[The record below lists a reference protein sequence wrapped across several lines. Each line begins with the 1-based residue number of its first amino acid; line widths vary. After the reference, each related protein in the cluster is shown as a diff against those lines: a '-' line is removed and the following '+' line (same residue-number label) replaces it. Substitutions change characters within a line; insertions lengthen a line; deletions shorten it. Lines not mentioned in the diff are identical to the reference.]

1 MDCFN
6 RWRRWI
12 RPLVMLVYI
21 LLLTIALPLCIWELN
36 KRKKEVHVQAWF
48 VGGLFVMMSLPISL
62 WGIVQ
67 HLVYYTQP
75 LLQRNIIRILWMV
88 PIYALNAWLALR
100 FPRAAIY
107 LDTVR
112 ECYEAYVIY
121 NFMRYLMNYLH
132 QEHPHLDIELENK
145 AQVKH
150 MIPFCLLPPWP
161 MGKLFL
167 QRCKHGVLQYT
178 IVRPATTVIA
188 LLCELGGKYDEG
200 DFNFTT
206 AWSYLVIVNNIS
218 QIWAMYC
225 LILFY
230 KSAKEELAP
239 IKPLPKFLCVKAV
252 VFLSFWQSVVI
263 AALAKL
269 GVIPQNGPW
278 LFYNS
283 VKEEATGLQ
292 DFCICIEMFFAA
304 VAHYFSFSHKP
315 YMDEEADQSNCCSSF
330 LSMWDVRDV
339 RDDVIE
345 HARYVGKGLTR
356 RLVRRKDDK
365 RGERTPLLNGPS
377 NSATSIND
385 ATSGTKLNTPP
396 IVVSDDFIESVA
408 TDWDGSS
415 VDQTH
420 DSFVNQSATA
430 SMNNYVDFS
439 TSVEAAACRD
449 YQDQSLAAAGSM
461 SSLNKVGK
469 SVKGK
474 VETETVTV
482 HPVTE
487 SGIAV
492 QSDPPLV
499 DLSGEDAVSDDIPAS
514 DQVAGAPQ
522 EGPQLQ
528 QTQNTKDEE
537 VDISIDKD
545 ISLTGSH
552 PPTGPD
558 TGRTENV

>member
-1 MDCFN
+1 MDCIN
-6 RWRRWI
+6 RWRKWI
-12 RPLVMLVYI
+12 RPLVILVYI
-21 LLLTIALPLCIWELN
+21 MLLTVALPLCIWELN
-36 KRKKEVHVQAWF
+36 RTKKEVHVQAWF

-75 LLQRNIIRILWMV
+75 QLQRNIIRILWMV
-88 PIYALNAWLALR
+88 PIYALNAWFALR
-100 FPRAAIY
+100 FPSAAIY

-145 AQVKH
+145 DQVKH

-269 GVIPQNGPW
+269 GAIPQNGPW
-278 LFYNS
+278 LFYKS

-315 YMDEEADQSNCCSSF
+315 YMGEEADQSNCCSSF

-345 HARYVGKGLTR
+345 HARYVGKGMTK

-365 RGERTPLLNGPS
+365 HGEKTPLLNGPS
-377 NSATSIND
+377 NLATSIND
-385 ATSGTKLNTPP
+385 ETRGTKHTTP
-396 IVVSDDFIESVA
+396 VVASDDFIESVA

-439 TSVEAAACRD
+439 TSVEAHAGRD
-449 YQDQSLAAAGSM
+449 YQEQSLAAAGSV
-461 SSLNKVGK
+461 SSLNKLGK

-474 VETETVTV
+474 ADTETVMV

-487 SGIAV
+487 SGITP
-492 QSDPPLV
+492 QSDPLLV
-499 DLSGEDAVSDDIPAS
+499 EFSGEDADIPAS
-514 DQVAGAPQ
+514 DQVAGAKQ
-522 EGPQLQ
+522 EEAEQH
-528 QTQNTKDEE
+528 QTQHMKDGD
-537 VDISIDKD
+537 VNFSVDNDISQR
-545 ISLTGSH
+545 GSH
-552 PPTGPD
+552 PQNRPD
-558 TGRTENV
+558 TGTTENV

>member
-67 HLVYYTQP
+67 HLVYCTQP

-377 NSATSIND
+377 NCATSIND
-385 ATSGTKLNTPP
+385 ETRGTKLNTPP

-439 TSVEAAACRD
+439 TSVEAAAGRD

-514 DQVAGAPQ
+514 DQEAGAPQ

-545 ISLTGSH
+545 ISQTGSP
-552 PPTGPD
+552 PPTRPD

>member
-1 MDCFN
+1 M
-6 RWRRWI
+6 
-12 RPLVMLVYI
+12 
-21 LLLTIALPLCIWELN
+21 
-36 KRKKEVHVQAWF
+36 
-48 VGGLFVMMSLPISL
+48 
-62 WGIVQ
+62 
-67 HLVYYTQP
+67 
-75 LLQRNIIRILWMV
+75 
-88 PIYALNAWLALR
+88 
-100 FPRAAIY
+100 
-107 LDTVR
+107 
-112 ECYEAYVIY
+112 
-121 NFMRYLMNYLH
+121 
-132 QEHPHLDIELENK
+132 
-145 AQVKH
+145 
-150 MIPFCLLPPWP
+150 
-161 MGKLFL
+161 
-167 QRCKHGVLQYT
+167 
-178 IVRPATTVIA
+178 
-188 LLCELGGKYDEG
+188 
-200 DFNFTT
+200 
-206 AWSYLVIVNNIS
+206 
-218 QIWAMYC
+218 
-225 LILFY
+225 
-230 KSAKEELAP
+230 
-239 IKPLPKFLCVKAV
+239 
-252 VFLSFWQSVVI
+252 
-263 AALAKL
+263 
-269 GVIPQNGPW
+269 
-278 LFYNS
+278 
-283 VKEEATGLQ
+283 
-292 DFCICIEMFFAA
+292 
-304 VAHYFSFSHKP
+304 
-315 YMDEEADQSNCCSSF
+315 
-330 LSMWDVRDV
+330 
-339 RDDVIE
+339 
-345 HARYVGKGLTR
+345 
-356 RLVRRKDDK
+356 RRKDDK

-439 TSVEAAACRD
+439 PSAEAAAGRD

-469 SVKGK
+469 GVKGK

-545 ISLTGSH
+545 ISQTGSH
-552 PPTGPD
+552 PPTRPD
-558 TGRTENV
+558 TGRAENV